1 MRKRHCFKRAQGP
14 HGHDLLS
21 NLLEVGPP
29 DCLLRGAEVVREI
42 AVHGLQ
48 LLPEM
53 PRMRTG
59 TSATEEGCPMDFI
72 LTVIFYY
79 AEPNRAP
86 KVHRKQRNSFVEWIG
101 QGSTPF
107 QNRRLACEA
116 SAPIASAA
124 IFSNNW
130 VDR

>member
-1 MRKRHCFKRAQGP
+1 M
-14 HGHDLLS
+14 
-21 NLLEVGPP
+21 
-29 DCLLRGAEVVREI
+29 REI

-86 KVHRKQRNSFVEWIG
+86 KVHRKQRNSFVECD
-101 QGSTPF
+101 
-107 QNRRLACEA
+107 RARLDAVSKPPSGVRSV
-116 SAPIASAA
+116 SANCVSGHLFEQLGGPIASPTA
-124 IFSNNW
+124 
-130 VDR
+130 